1 MTPAKKTTT
10 TAADVG
16 EKKKE
21 YKYQQE
27 ISQMVR
33 SLMRGPSPSLSPTD
47 FGCLLQM
54 FVFGEIQEPLTDTVN
69 LVENII
75 RSQLVELVRPH
86 YVSLSLAAD
95 LCIFRLYRHV
105 HWQVEGMHD
114 TSLRKI

>member
-10 TAADVG
+10 TPDMG

-33 SLMRGPSPSLSPTD
+33 ARTRSRARSPSHLSLVT
-47 FGCLLQM
+47 CLQM

-75 RSQLVELVRPH
+75 RSQLVELVCFA
-86 YVSLSLAAD
+86 S
-95 LCIFRLYRHV
+95 CTF
-105 HWQVEGMHD
+105 G
-114 TSLRKI
+114 

>member
-10 TAADVG
+10 ASADVS

-33 SLMRGPSPSLSPTD
+33 TWKTSPTLLPTVY
-47 FGCLLQM
+47 GCFLQM
-54 FVFGEIQEPLTDTVN
+54 FVFGEIQEPLTETVN

-75 RSQLVELVRPH
+75 RSQLIELV
-86 YVSLSLAAD
+86 
-95 LCIFRLYRHV
+95 
-105 HWQVEGMHD
+105 
-114 TSLRKI
+114 

>member
-10 TAADVG
+10 SSDGG

-33 SLMRGPSPSLSPTD
+33 TPDAKAGSSVSSTD
-47 FGCLLQM
+47 SGYFPQM
-54 FVFGEIQEPLTDTVN
+54 FVFGEIQEPLTETVN

-75 RSQLVELVRPH
+75 RSQLVELVRLP
-86 YVSLSLAAD
+86 YVSTAWRLTLR
-95 LCIFRLYRHV
+95 FRLFRRV
-105 HWQVEGMHD
+105 HWRIEGTRD
-114 TSLRKI
+114 TSLQKI